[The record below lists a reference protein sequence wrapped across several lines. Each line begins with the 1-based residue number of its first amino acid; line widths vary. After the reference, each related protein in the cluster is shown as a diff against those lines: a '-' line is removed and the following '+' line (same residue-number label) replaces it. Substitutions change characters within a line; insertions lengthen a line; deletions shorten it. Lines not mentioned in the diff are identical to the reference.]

1 MGPAKYFL
9 VFLNSFNWGKVL
21 SFYQEKKISNE
32 NTLGESI
39 MEETAQV
46 NDEILRQEM
55 RGGGEDKSLLE
66 TQSHQGVYD

>member
-1 MGPAKYFL
+1 
-9 VFLNSFNWGKVL
+9 
-21 SFYQEKKISNE
+21 
-32 NTLGESI
+32 

-66 TQSHQGVYD
+66 TQSYQGVNDW